1 MSALSGGFIEVIS
14 LPSVVLMLW
23 WTDVRPRADASQRLL
38 VETAAT
44 NGQTWK
50 DFSWGVYPVIETLRF

>member
-1 MSALSGGFIEVIS
+1 MIS
-14 LPSVVLMLW
+14 LPSVVLMFW

-38 VETAAT
+38 LETAAT